1 MHIARA
7 HGRMVSFLLRVVF
20 MVAVGV
26 IAGGV
31 DVSVDVSVDVTDG
44 R

>member
-7 HGRMVSFLLRVVF
+7 ALMVAWHSFLLRVVF
-20 MVAVGV
+20 MVAVAV

-31 DVSVDVSVDVTDG
+31 DVSVDVTDG

>member
-1 MHIARA
+1 
-7 HGRMVSFLLRVVF
+7 MVAWHLFLLRVVF

-31 DVSVDVSVDVTDG
+31 DVSVDVTDG